1 MPRLDKFGGH
11 AYVLSNNTSSGVNAH
26 VPLPLALRTNV
37 NHHYTRGIAL
47 TALLIAPLAV
57 LAQRPPVESASPWPN
72 KPVKLIVPF
81 TSGGPTDVVARLMAD
96 KLRSVWKQAVVIDYK
111 PGGGTVVGTQFV
123 AKAAPDGYTLGMA
136 ITAHMINPSLQ
147 PNLPYDTKKDLAGVS
162 QIALA
167 HFGLFAHPS
176 LPVGSVTELIAYAK
190 SKPGELNYA
199 TPGVATGTHLAGE
212 MLNHLAGIRM
222 LHVPY
227 KGSSPAQQDV
237 IGGRVPILFDLL
249 FSAMPFV
256 KDKRLKV
263 IALSSPKRAA
273 SNPEIP
279 LISDVVPGFSAMSII
294 GVIVPAG
301 VPRDLVRRMGADIGD
316 AVRSR
321 EMNERMVQLGLEP
334 VGSSPEEYDTL
345 IRTEIDKWS
354 GVVKSAGIKIE

>member
-1 MPRLDKFGGH
+1 MNHR
-11 AYVLSNNTSSGVNAH
+11 SG
-26 VPLPLALRTNV
+26 R
-37 NHHYTRGIAL
+37 RIAL
-47 TALLIAPLAV
+47 TALLLAPLAV
-57 LAQRPPVESASPWPN
+57 FAQRPAVESASAWPS

-81 TSGGPTDVVARLMAD
+81 TPGGPTDVVARLMAD

-123 AKAAPDGYTLGMA
+123 ANAAADGHTLGMA

-167 HFGLFAHPS
+167 HFGLFVHPS
-176 LPVGSVTELIAYAK
+176 LPVGGIGELIAYAK
-190 SKPGELNYA
+190 RRPGELSYA
-199 TPGVATGTHLAGE
+199 TPGIATGTHLAGE
-212 MLNHLAGIRM
+212 MLNHLAGIKM

-279 LISDVVPGFSAMSII
+279 LIAEVVPGFSAMSII
-294 GVIVPAG
+294 GIIAPAG
-301 VPRDLVRRMGADIGD
+301 VPRDLLRRIGADIGE
-316 AVRSR
+316 AVKSR
-321 EMNERMVQLGLEP
+321 EMNERMMQLGLEP

-345 IRTEIDKWS
+345 IRSEIDKWTS
-354 GVVKSAGIKIE
+354 VVKSAGIKLD